1 MTTIYECFQVH
12 CQGQQTLAP
21 SQLSVIIIKQVFVIV
36 VAFSYLAGRWVTNLR
51 PTWDP
56 KDSSLFVVGNM
67 NRSVEVFRSDSA
79 KVHYKIFRVT
89 HTMQVATLT
98 DEHVTAIPCLNQ
110 WHPKLDILFSANS
123 GGTVLAWK
131 PQHESEPKSSF

>member
-79 KVHYKIFRVT
+79 KVH
-89 HTMQVATLT
+89 